1 MDCSHIS
8 QSYQPLLEDYPFGH
22 LHRLIRFIPLALGF
36 GQPHGFAAVEE
47 LIDLF
52 RLMAKLSGDFDDVVV
67 FLHSEFA
74 LSMIPFAKANA
85 VCLSSP
91 VAPDG
96 GAR

>member
-1 MDCSHIS
+1 MRDHFSAGRRGKDCSHIS

-52 RLMAKLSGDFDDVVV
+52 RLMAKLSGDLDDVVV
-67 FLHSEFA
+67 FSHGLGRLKTGE
-74 LSMIPFAKANA
+74 I
-85 VCLSSP
+85 
-91 VAPDG
+91 
-96 GAR
+96 